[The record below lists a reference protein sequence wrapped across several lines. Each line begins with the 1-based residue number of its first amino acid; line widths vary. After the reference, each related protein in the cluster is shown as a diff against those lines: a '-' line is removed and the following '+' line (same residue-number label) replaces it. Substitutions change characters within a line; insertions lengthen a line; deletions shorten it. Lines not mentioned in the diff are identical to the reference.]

1 MINFML
7 FKHGLNMCVLSVAH
21 FAFITSCVFNSGP
34 HYELKQELQS
44 NQPLKTQLLSV
55 SLPFHYDG

>member
-1 MINFML
+1 ML
-7 FKHGLNMCVLSVAH
+7 FKHGLNVLH
-21 FAFITSCVFNSGP
+21 PIFGTFYINNFCFLNSGP

-44 NQPLKTQLLSV
+44 NQSLKTQLLSV